1 MIFYTSS
8 TFRRNLES
16 LTKKSRDGYMSV
28 VTDICNAMREIPD
41 DILRDT
47 NDRVRQ
53 LPDYRIVKLRLPN
66 SGQNLSRSN
75 GFRLIYWVSLLTD
88 DIVLLSIYP
97 KRGPQSAVDLID
109 SEYGRLVVEMT
120 QESKANQLH
129 QVDIAAGLFELS
141 QSACLVDDKCK
152 ITK

>member
-28 VTDICNAMREIPD
+28 VTDICNAMKEMPD

-141 QSACLVDDKCK
+141 QTACLVDDKCK